1 MSRFRLLI
9 LKAFPLERPRGWG
22 RIMIKA
28 LLIDDDANLRQGM
41 KGLLNRYAS
50 DIEIIGEADSVKT
63 GTIAMEKLH
72 PQVVFL
78 DIQLNDGTGFDIL
91 ERVAQSQGKIN
102 SHIVFITAHEQY
114 AIKAFRFSALDFLLK
129 PVDPDDLEKV
139 VEKIKS
145 VSKQKE
151 SFEHIDLL
159 LENIRKK
166 VDHFK
171 RIALSTSDGIHL
183 FDISDIIRCESEG
196 NYTTFYIKDHK
207 PVLISKTLKE
217 YEELL
222 TEHGFERIHQ
232 SHLINLAYLKSYIKK
247 DGGYV
252 VMGDNSNLPISQ
264 RKKERLQELLKNL

>member
-1 MSRFRLLI
+1 
-9 LKAFPLERPRGWG
+9 
-22 RIMIKA
+22 MIKA
-28 LLIDDDANLRQGM
+28 ILIDDDQNLREGM
-41 KGLLNRYAS
+41 KGLLERFAPN
-50 DIEIIGEADSVKT
+50 IKIIGEADSVAT
-63 GTIAMEKLH
+63 GIEVMDTLK

-91 ERVAQSQGKIN
+91 EQLAAKNGAIKSN
-102 SHIVFITAHEQY
+102 IVFITAHEQY

-129 PVDPDDLEKV
+129 PVDPEELQKVIVKIESVLEKTNDYA
-139 VEKIKS
+139 
-145 VSKQKE
+145 
-151 SFEHIDLL
+151 HIDLL

-166 VDHFK
+166 VDNFK

-183 FDISDIIRCESEG
+183 FDISDIIRCESED
-196 NYTTFYIKDHK
+196 NYTKFYIKNSK

-232 SHLINLAYLKSYIKK
+232 SHLINLNYLKSYIKK

-252 VMGDNSNLPISQ
+252 IMADESHLPISQ
-264 RKKERLQELLKNL
+264 RKRERLQEILKTI